1 MTFFNFFLIYCQ
13 VILGL
18 KTRSTGFLTITG
30 VQFSLLIPSIMSD
43 DTVKRVIKGW
53 QRFEMLSPIQFNVLP
68 QTSLLKV
75 DYKKTLLSLLMTS
88 VWNLFA

>member
-1 MTFFNFFLIYCQ
+1 MFNDILNLFLMYYQ

-18 KTRSTGFLTITG
+18 KTKSIGILTITG

-43 DTVKRVIKGW
+43 DIVKRVINGW
-53 QRFEMLSPIQFNVLP
+53 QRFEMLSSIQFNVQP

-75 DYKKTLLSLLMTS
+75 DY
-88 VWNLFA
+88 

>member
-1 MTFFNFFLIYCQ
+1 MLNDILKLCLMYYQ

-18 KTRSTGFLTITG
+18 KTKSIGILTITG

-43 DTVKRVIKGW
+43 DIVKRVINGW
-53 QRFEMLSPIQFNVLP
+53 QRFEMLSSIQFNVQP

-75 DYKKTLLSLLMTS
+75 DY
-88 VWNLFA
+88 

>member
-1 MTFFNFFLIYCQ
+1 MFNDILKLFPMYYQ

-18 KTRSTGFLTITG
+18 KTKSIGILTITG

-43 DTVKRVIKGW
+43 DIVKRVINGW
-53 QRFEMLSPIQFNVLP
+53 QRFEMLSSIQFNVQP

-75 DYKKTLLSLLMTS
+75 DY
-88 VWNLFA
+88 

>member
-1 MTFFNFFLIYCQ
+1 MIFLNYIPMYYQ

-18 KTRSTGFLTITG
+18 KTKSIGILTITG

-43 DTVKRVIKGW
+43 DIVKRVINGW
-53 QRFEMLSPIQFNVLP
+53 QRFEMLSSIQFNVQP

-75 DYKKTLLSLLMTS
+75 DY
-88 VWNLFA
+88 

>member
-1 MTFFNFFLIYCQ
+1 MYYQ

-18 KTRSTGFLTITG
+18 KTKSIGILTITG

-43 DTVKRVIKGW
+43 DIVKRVINGW
-53 QRFEMLSPIQFNVLP
+53 QRFEMLSSIQFNVQP

-75 DYKKTLLSLLMTS
+75 DY
-88 VWNLFA
+88 